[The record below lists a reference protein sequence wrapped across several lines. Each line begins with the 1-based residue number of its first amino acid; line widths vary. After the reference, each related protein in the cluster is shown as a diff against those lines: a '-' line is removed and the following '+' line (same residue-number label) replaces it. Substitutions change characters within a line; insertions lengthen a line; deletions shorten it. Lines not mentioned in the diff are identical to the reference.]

1 MKKLLSLVL
10 VCVMILGMCSFAG
23 AEEKKIIKLTWA
35 MGTGS
40 NAPADNAMV
49 LEELN
54 KMSREKIGV
63 EMDIQYFQNDQLQ
76 NSIQSGE
83 VFDIYFTC
91 SWFNNTTEC
100 ISNGLFANIAD
111 KIKDYPGLYNALPES
126 VWDLATN
133 EDGTLYIIPNVKD
146 YAAMNFITYP
156 AEKAAELGFEIPESI
171 NAFSDLTDFLVAWKA
186 TLPENEYPVLI
197 GGVPAGIESSFD
209 FINRTAMIGCVYG
222 TTKVCSVFDDPGVME
237 RYRTL
242 ADWYQKGLINPDAAQ
257 LTETA
262 IDGKKQRISTVQAW
276 TGYDGYTVSNG
287 YVTNM
292 TLYAGPTLSVDG
304 ITGSTNALSVTLEDD
319 PERMDAALRYMELI
333 MTDKLFADTL
343 RYGVQGYHWDY
354 VTEEQNPACAGGVLR
369 TQAGNDNYAPWAFA
383 QPAYF
388 LTSISV
394 SQRQI
399 DGIDPAPNFDQYNQ
413 YYEDVREKAIP
424 SAMGGFKWDSSAWTD
439 ALAEISAIK
448 DEYYN
453 DFASGTRSIDD
464 VYDEFMA
471 KMNKAGLQDM
481 IADAQAQ
488 LDAYLA
494 K

>member
-1 MKKLLSLVL
+1 MKKLLTLVL
-10 VCVMILGMCSFAG
+10 VLALVFTCVGMVSAEEEITKITWVSGSSAVKDNQMILDYLNEHFLN
-23 AEEKKIIKLTWA
+23 E
-35 MGTGS
+35 MGI
-40 NAPADNAMV
+40 
-49 LEELN
+49 EL
-54 KMSREKIGV
+54 
-63 EMDIQYFQNDQLQ
+63 DIQYYDSDATLRTDIN
-76 NSIQSGE
+76 NGT

-91 SWFNNTTEC
+91 SWYNNTNQA
-100 ISNGLFANIAD
+100 ISDGLFVGLD
-111 KIKDYPGLYNALPES
+111 PEVIKEEAPGLWAALPES
-126 VWDLATN
+126 VWETAASA
-133 EDGTLYIIPNVKD
+133 DGKIYAIPNWKD
-146 YAAMNFITYP
+146 YAAENFITYP

-186 TLPENEYPVLI
+186 TLPDNEYPVLI

-257 LTETA
+257 LTESA

-319 PERMDAALRYMELI
+319 PERMDAALRYLELI

-343 RYGVQGYHWDY
+343 RYGVKGYHWDY
-354 VTEEQNPACAGGVLR
+354 VTEEQNPACVGGVLR
-369 TQAGNDNYAPWAFA
+369 TQAGNDGYAPWAFA

-413 YYEDVREKAIP
+413 YYEDVREKAVP
-424 SAMGGFKWDSSAWTD
+424 SAMGSFKWDSSAWTD

-471 KMNKAGLQDM
+471 KMNAAGLQEM